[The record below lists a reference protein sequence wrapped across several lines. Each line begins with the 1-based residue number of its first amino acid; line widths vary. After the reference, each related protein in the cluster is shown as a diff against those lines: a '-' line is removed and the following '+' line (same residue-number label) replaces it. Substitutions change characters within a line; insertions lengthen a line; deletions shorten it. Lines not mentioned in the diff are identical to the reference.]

1 MFKRVIISILI
12 LSTAGTLAACSSNSS
27 NQKLNNNSTDT
38 SKKTLYIDSLKP
50 RINDALLKNLNE
62 DQGFATGKLDENRK
76 PLQNGQVGKIN
87 PDFIRSTFVSKMV
100 YVNAGLDG
108 VQVYL
113 TDDAIN
119 KLNKQEVLAVATKA
133 QSLAALVLTS
143 EVANN
148 NKEQDLITKSF
159 NLDAS
164 HKMKQ
169 FIVLSDPNG
178 GQLAQT
184 SAWNNQFKDKDFE

>member
-1 MFKRVIISILI
+1 
-12 LSTAGTLAACSSNSS
+12 
-27 NQKLNNNSTDT
+27 
-38 SKKTLYIDSLKP
+38 
-50 RINDALLKNLNE
+50 
-62 DQGFATGKLDENRK
+62 
-76 PLQNGQVGKIN
+76 
-87 PDFIRSTFVSKMV
+87 MV
-100 YVNAGLDG
+100 YVNVGLDG

-159 NLDAS
+159 NLDTS
-164 HKMKQ
+164 HKMKP
-169 FIVLSDPNG
+169 FIVLVPC
-178 GQLAQT
+178 Q
-184 SAWNNQFKDKDFE
+184 

>member
-1 MFKRVIISILI
+1 
-12 LSTAGTLAACSSNSS
+12 
-27 NQKLNNNSTDT
+27 
-38 SKKTLYIDSLKP
+38 
-50 RINDALLKNLNE
+50 
-62 DQGFATGKLDENRK
+62 
-76 PLQNGQVGKIN
+76 
-87 PDFIRSTFVSKMV
+87 MV

-113 TDDAIN
+113 TGDAIN

-164 HKMKQ
+164 HKMKP

-184 SAWNNQFKDKDFE
+184 SAWNKQFKDKDFE